1 MTDITTILWISV
13 IMQCVAVVLALLLI
27 PVTGRALAWIILS
40 IAFSLMATRRALS
53 LIFEKSVIKD
63 TWLHAFTTEIVALII
78 SFMIVAGVF
87 MIRKIFIQQREDAD
101 KVRTLSLAVEQNP
114 GVTIIVDTSGKIN
127 YVNSAYCDL
136 TGKSLDNVI
145 GQLPEVLN
153 PDFMDKKILESI
165 WSSMRSGKTWEGE
178 LQNPI
183 DIDRAHWDKTTIS
196 PVKDNR
202 KQITHY
208 VILQE
213 DISEQK
219 EHREQLEYL
228 AMHDALTGLPNRT
241 LFNDRLEQAII
252 AASRENEPLAV
263 MLMDLNN
270 FKNINDTMGHQVGDG
285 ILKEI
290 GTRLL
295 KIIRGADTVARMG
308 GDEFLIL
315 LPASDPD
322 KRAQFIKRITSI
334 LESPFFVGDRSFEI
348 SASIG
353 LAMYPDDG
361 DNPELLLRHADIAM
375 YSAKATSSTYM
386 RYDESLDAG
395 NSGRLQLSNSLRRAI
410 ETDQFLIHYQPLI
423 SFATDTVQGV
433 EALIRWNHPE
443 RGLLFPDSFIPLA
456 EQTNHITGIT
466 QWVIINA
473 FRDVARWTSMGYELG
488 ISINISARDLLAPEF
503 YNSIKQGLASNGIS
517 PSNVT
522 IEITE
527 SALMTHT
534 HQTMNNLNKLRETG
548 VNIAIDDFGTGYSSL
563 QHLKRFPVSILKIDK
578 SFVMNMTNDDN
589 DAIIVRSTTDLAHN
603 MGLKVTAEGI
613 EQQDCYEL
621 VNILGCDYGQGY
633 LISTPMTFDNLIAW
647 LDNYPKK
654 VRA

>member
-1 MTDITTILWISV
+1 
-13 IMQCVAVVLALLLI
+13 MQCVAVVLALLLI